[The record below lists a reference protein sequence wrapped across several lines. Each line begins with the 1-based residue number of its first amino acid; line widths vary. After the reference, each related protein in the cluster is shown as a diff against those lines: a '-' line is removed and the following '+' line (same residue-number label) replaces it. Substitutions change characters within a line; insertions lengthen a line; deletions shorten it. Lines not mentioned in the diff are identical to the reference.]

1 MTSRRSLVQINPT
14 NQGNNVY
21 SFRGGTNTIIF
32 DIPMTPAVLNGK
44 SVSINGTFN
53 TFTGVGNARPT
64 NRSSP
69 DGVIIPGQ
77 PGAGGATSQDVMIDP
92 RTGVNSAID
101 FITIQSLEGTTYE
114 QIKNY
119 NRMCSSIINLQDG
132 IKSYL
137 NGGVNMTYG
146 AVGKTQQQG
155 RMCDTKINFSLDLL
169 CGFMQSAP
177 IDLQLCRGLRITL
190 SLASDLFVC
199 GNNFWKNGI
208 ADGGTADSGAFYTIT
223 DVNMSYELEIPDAAG
238 QQAMVANQSGS
249 WDYNAYSSFYQVI
262 QSTDMNAVMNV
273 NTSRTIS
280 TIMNLIPSQFLNNY
294 SYNSSWATKMMTPN
308 AAGRLTNQLNLT
320 ELTFT
325 KGGLR
330 TPLDFELRTLEE
342 EEQGVSTALKTREEL
357 GAVRDIWAMSSFM
370 KSLRTELSLNLN
382 DLPSGVARFS
392 DSMTENDALTV
403 NNIGVKYDGITKNGI
418 NFKGTPL
425 GLRLQSAPPL
435 GTPLDPHSLFC
446 FVYHKNTIMFQNGQV
461 RVLN

>member
-1 MTSRRSLVQINPT
+1 MSSRRSLVQINPT

-53 TFTGVGNARPT
+53 TFTGVGDARPT

-69 DGVIIPGQ
+69 DGIIIPGQ

-190 SLASDLFVC
+190 SLASDFLLHQIFLYAV
-199 GNNFWKNGI
+199 
-208 ADGGTADSGAFYTIT
+208 IT
-223 DVNMSYELEIPDAAG
+223 FGKMVLQMEELLIVVLITLLPMLICLTNLKSLMPQDNKQWSQINLVLG
-238 QQAMVANQSGS
+238 
-249 WDYNAYSSFYQVI
+249 
-262 QSTDMNAVMNV
+262 
-273 NTSRTIS
+273 
-280 TIMNLIPSQFLNNY
+280 TIMPIVHFI
-294 SYNSSWATKMMTPN
+294 K
-308 AAGRLTNQLNLT
+308 
-320 ELTFT
+320 
-325 KGGLR
+325 
-330 TPLDFELRTLEE
+330 
-342 EEQGVSTALKTREEL
+342 
-357 GAVRDIWAMSSFM
+357 
-370 KSLRTELSLNLN
+370 
-382 DLPSGVARFS
+382 
-392 DSMTENDALTV
+392 
-403 NNIGVKYDGITKNGI
+403 
-418 NFKGTPL
+418 
-425 GLRLQSAPPL
+425 
-435 GTPLDPHSLFC
+435 
-446 FVYHKNTIMFQNGQV
+446 
-461 RVLN
+461 